1 MKRFLSK
8 YLNSIDKKGRVSVPA
23 SYRSSIASQSFA
35 GIIAYPSIK
44 HNCIEACSI
53 ERLEQLSQIIQSLD
67 PYSEERDAFET
78 IILGESSQ
86 LGMDGEGRIVLP
98 KHLMEYA
105 SLTDQV
111 TFIGKGLVFEIW
123 NPVAAEDHLAKAKL
137 IAQNNRNLLKNI

>member
-1 MKRFLSK
+1 MFLSK